1 MSDHPQ
7 PRIYIRTDSR
17 GRVPY
22 FDRPPL
28 AVGGSNGLY
37 TYEDRAVDAGSL
49 PPHSFDEH
57 ILMLPVG
64 QRPIRF
70 WSHLNGRPL
79 TGRIEPDRFR
89 FLARG
94 DTLSTT
100 WDAPLR
106 GLFLTLSTALF
117 AQALGDAIDNR
128 PVDLVSNIMPHED
141 PVLAHLLQAIQAYST
156 RRGVAGRLFEQ
167 SLLTAIVA
175 HVAVRYG
182 AGRRH
187 LAHGPN
193 LPQWKYQKLTA
204 FVREHIGHALSL
216 KDLAAVVDLS
226 PYHLGRAFRART
238 GSSPWQF
245 VLECRAKEARR
256 LITAHPDLPL
266 ANIAD
271 ACGFESYAQFI
282 AAFRKFHAQ
291 LPSEFRR
298 SLRRR

>member
-1 MSDHPQ
+1 MPDHPL
-7 PRIYIRTDSR
+7 PRIYIRTDAQAR
-17 GRVPY
+17 IPY
-22 FDRPPL
+22 FNLPPL

-37 TYEDRAVDAGSL
+37 TYEYRAVDAGSL
-49 PPHSFDEH
+49 PPHTFDEH
-57 ILMLPVG
+57 VLLLPVG

-70 WSHLNGRPL
+70 WSHLNGRAL
-79 TGRIEPDRFR
+79 SGLIEPGRFR

-100 WDAPLR
+100 WDASLR
-106 GLFLTLSTALF
+106 GLFLTLSPALF
-117 AQALGDAIDNR
+117 AQALGEAVDSR
-128 PVDLVSNIMPHED
+128 PLDLVSNIMPHED
-141 PVLAHLLQAIQAYST
+141 PVLAHLLQTIRAYAAG
-156 RRGVAGRLFEQ
+156 RGVTGRLFEQ
-167 SLLTAIVA
+167 SLLTAVVA
-175 HVAVRYG
+175 HVMVRYS
-182 AGRRH
+182 AGRRS
-187 LAHGPN
+187 LPHGPN
-193 LPQWKYQKLTA
+193 LPHWKYQKLTA
-204 FVREHIGHALSL
+204 FIQENLGQALNL

-238 GSSPWQF
+238 GSSPWQY

-256 LITAHPDLPL
+256 LIAAHPDLPL

-271 ACGFESYAQFI
+271 SCGFESYSQFI